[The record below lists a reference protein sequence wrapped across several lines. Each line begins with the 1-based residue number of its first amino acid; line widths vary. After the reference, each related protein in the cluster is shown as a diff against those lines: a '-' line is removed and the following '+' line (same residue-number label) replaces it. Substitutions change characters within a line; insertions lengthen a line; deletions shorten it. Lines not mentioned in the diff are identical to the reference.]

1 VDHRPTQFIKFF
13 YFISMIE
20 YNEKLRKKNKHQVAQ
35 AEVRLSQSGHG
46 LLLLQKKKSKTQVD

>member
-1 VDHRPTQFIKFF
+1 
-13 YFISMIE
+13 MIE